1 MPKWCLT
8 TAMRVRSSNLQ
19 QFVLGAALVAALL
32 WNFAKAAEINDLR
45 LSAGPTGTRAELRLD
60 AEAEY
65 KLIALSAPDRL
76 VVDFPS
82 SRLALRAGP
91 PAGAGVV
98 KAVRTGQPTPGTT
111 RVVFDL
117 SMPVVVLA
125 PRFEAGSDGT
135 RLVLEW
141 PGDHAGAPA
150 VAGGTVPVAQAPA
163 PVDRIAQIAAA
174 SQSGASTGAA
184 VAGPAAAAP
193 APDPARASADATSR
207 LIANLPAAGATAPA
221 VPSTAS
227 PQRPQPSSDPS
238 PRQAVPTTVATGVPT
253 PVPREPVVQPA
264 PKPAVANAAQ
274 SAASGATRP
283 LVISI
288 DAGH

>member
-91 PAGAGVV
+91 PAGAGVGQ
-98 KAVRTGQPTPGTT
+98 AVLSGAPPPGTT
-111 RVVFDL
+111 PAVVCRAK
-117 SMPVVVLA
+117 PVVCVY
-125 PRFEAGSDGT
+125 PR
-135 RLVLEW
+135 
-141 PGDHAGAPA
+141 
-150 VAGGTVPVAQAPA
+150 
-163 PVDRIAQIAAA
+163 
-174 SQSGASTGAA
+174 
-184 VAGPAAAAP
+184 
-193 APDPARASADATSR
+193 
-207 LIANLPAAGATAPA
+207 
-221 VPSTAS
+221 
-227 PQRPQPSSDPS
+227 
-238 PRQAVPTTVATGVPT
+238 
-253 PVPREPVVQPA
+253 
-264 PKPAVANAAQ
+264 
-274 SAASGATRP
+274 
-283 LVISI
+283 
-288 DAGH
+288 